1 MSVLEDRSDRWSDS
15 CLALVKAISI
25 ILLIACL
32 VYLAV
37 AGMNY
42 AVLGAVFFE
51 GEHAGTIV
59 TIAYALVLFAMA
71 LAASLLGLRASYE
84 PSRIDPFCIAAG
96 VLVVGVLAGVASG
109 NFGYPDSAFGSG
121 IVGGLNLFF
130 GVIALVGAGI
140 GIFVIRPEVKP
151 AARAVRDASSEV
163 EGGSEASEGA
173 SAVEDEAGATGEL
186 DVVVVSDESDAAGD
200 ADASGG
206 AAVDGGPVET
216 EDRTD
221 DEGAPEG
228 DVAEDAAEGA
238 VVEDVSDGGEPFASD
253 EATEAEDEQ
262 ADKMDG
268 PVELQE
274 ETEPEVLA
282 ESGDVVEPDAV
293 GVSEDSAVDEP
304 VAEGG
309 RVEEDPESA
318 VAAEMPN
325 GSVDEDDFHAAS
337 RFAGAPAPEPR
348 PVGDVRSTPLPRV
361 ARTAMAGAQRPV
373 MTGQA
378 SAGSEPSVPHT
389 ARHDGVDEIEWV
401 DFGADPSAAAEADDE
416 PGFFGKHLR
425 RH

>member
-25 ILLIACL
+25 ILLVACL

-96 VLVVGVLAGVASG
+96 VLVVGVLAGVVSG

-121 IVGGLNLFF
+121 LVGGLNLFF

-151 AARAVRDASSEV
+151 AASRPDTDAAAADSAEKSDATQGEADAADESGQAVVSDEVDDADDEAASDGEADGA
-163 EGGSEASEGA
+163 EPADEEPAEDASEGA
-173 SAVEDEAGATGEL
+173 DRSDDEGSAAAVDEGDASAEEDGASEDAAVADESADGEADETVEEAAESAGAGAAEPEAADESASIDEGEADMEL
-186 DVVVVSDESDAAGD
+186 ESADEPEVDVESDGATEAQVEEAVVESAESDAAEPSD
-200 ADASGG
+200 ADA
-206 AAVDGGPVET
+206 
-216 EDRTD
+216 
-221 DEGAPEG
+221 
-228 DVAEDAAEGA
+228 AE
-238 VVEDVSDGGEPFASD
+238 
-253 EATEAEDEQ
+253 
-262 ADKMDG
+262 
-268 PVELQE
+268 
-274 ETEPEVLA
+274 
-282 ESGDVVEPDAV
+282 
-293 GVSEDSAVDEP
+293 
-304 VAEGG
+304 
-309 RVEEDPESA
+309 
-318 VAAEMPN
+318 
-325 GSVDEDDFHAAS
+325 
-337 RFAGAPAPEPR
+337 
-348 PVGDVRSTPLPRV
+348 
-361 ARTAMAGAQRPV
+361 
-373 MTGQA
+373 A
-378 SAGSEPSVPHT
+378 SAPRTEL
-389 ARHDGVDEIEWV
+389 DEIEWV
-401 DFGADPSAAAEADDE
+401 DFGADPSAATEADDE

>member
-96 VLVVGVLAGVASG
+96 VLVVGVLAGVVSG

-121 IVGGLNLFF
+121 LVGGLNLFF

-140 GIFVIRPEVKP
+140 GIFVIRPGVKP
-151 AARAVRDASSEV
+151 AASRP
-163 EGGSEASEGA
+163 
-173 SAVEDEAGATGEL
+173 
-186 DVVVVSDESDAAGD
+186 D
-200 ADASGG
+200 ADA
-206 AAVDGGPVET
+206 AAADSSEGP
-216 EDRTD
+216 
-221 DEGAPEG
+221 
-228 DVAEDAAEGA
+228 DAAEGEADAADESGQAA
-238 VVEDVSDGGEPFASD
+238 VSGEADDADGEADGAEPAGEEPAEDASEDADRSDDEHSAAAADEDDASAEADGASEDDAVADESADGETD
-253 EATEAEDEQ
+253 EGIEEVAEPTEAE
-262 ADKMDG
+262 AD
-268 PVELQE
+268 
-274 ETEPEVLA
+274 EPEVA
-282 ESGDVVEPDAV
+282 
-293 GVSEDSAVDEP
+293 DEP
-304 VAEGG
+304 GPIAEDEADMEPEPTGEPEVDVESDG
-309 RVEEDPESA
+309 ATEEQVEEDVADPAEPVVAEPSDA
-318 VAAEMPN
+318 DAAAE
-325 GSVDEDDFHAAS
+325 
-337 RFAGAPAPEPR
+337 
-348 PVGDVRSTPLPRV
+348 
-361 ARTAMAGAQRPV
+361 
-373 MTGQA
+373 A
-378 SAGSEPSVPHT
+378 SAPRTEL
-389 ARHDGVDEIEWV
+389 DEIEWV
-401 DFGADPSAAAEADDE
+401 DFGADPAAAAEADDE

>member
-25 ILLIACL
+25 ILLVACL

-96 VLVVGVLAGVASG
+96 VLVVGVLAGVVSG

-121 IVGGLNLFF
+121 LVGGLNLFF

-151 AARAVRDASSEV
+151 AAPRSDADAATAGSAEKPDAAEGETGAADESGQAVVSDEVDDADDEAASDGEADGA
-163 EGGSEASEGA
+163 EPTDEEPAEDASEGA
-173 SAVEDEAGATGEL
+173 DRSDDEDSAAAVDEGDASAEEDGASEDAAVADESADGETGEADETVEEVAESAGAEAAEPEAADESASIDEGEADMEL
-186 DVVVVSDESDAAGD
+186 ESADEPEVDVESDGATEAQVEEAVVESAESDAAEPSD
-200 ADASGG
+200 ADA
-206 AAVDGGPVET
+206 
-216 EDRTD
+216 
-221 DEGAPEG
+221 
-228 DVAEDAAEGA
+228 AE
-238 VVEDVSDGGEPFASD
+238 
-253 EATEAEDEQ
+253 
-262 ADKMDG
+262 
-268 PVELQE
+268 
-274 ETEPEVLA
+274 
-282 ESGDVVEPDAV
+282 
-293 GVSEDSAVDEP
+293 
-304 VAEGG
+304 
-309 RVEEDPESA
+309 
-318 VAAEMPN
+318 
-325 GSVDEDDFHAAS
+325 
-337 RFAGAPAPEPR
+337 
-348 PVGDVRSTPLPRV
+348 
-361 ARTAMAGAQRPV
+361 
-373 MTGQA
+373 A
-378 SAGSEPSVPHT
+378 SAPRTEL
-389 ARHDGVDEIEWV
+389 DEIEWV
-401 DFGADPSAAAEADDE
+401 DFGADPSAATEADDE